1 MHGALARDGH
11 VICFPQ
17 TSTSSLLIAHFPSCQ
32 ISWLHD
38 AGSGGGGSI
47 VIAIT
52 PHTRNRP
59 FPDYP
64 AERAI
69 MVGEGNWV
77 DLLVMEASVSK

>member
-1 MHGALARDGH
+1 MHGALARDGY

-52 PHTRNRP
+52 PHTRNRL
-59 FPDYP
+59 FDYP
-64 AERAI
+64 TEREI
-69 MVGEGNWV
+69 MVSEEAWV
-77 DLLVMEASVSK
+77 DLLVGGSSISK